1 MENRCA
7 GRGSLCNGF
16 FNLNIFYIQMSAETY
31 LRSTISAEGIMC
43 EAHDVINAEYSC
55 VIVHLSLTIRW

>member
-1 MENRCA
+1 MQR
-7 GRGSLCNGF
+7 F